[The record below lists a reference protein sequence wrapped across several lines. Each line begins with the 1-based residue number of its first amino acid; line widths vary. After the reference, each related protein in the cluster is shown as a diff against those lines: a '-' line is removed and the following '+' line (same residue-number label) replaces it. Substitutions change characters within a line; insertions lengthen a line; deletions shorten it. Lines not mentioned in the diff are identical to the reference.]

1 MSVLPPSSSK
11 KTAETSQKS
20 ARATGSRQTKPAA
33 SPAEQASNDQGS
45 DDKVSNAP
53 TQPAA
58 AKNEESGQPQAA
70 TNEPSDESPDGEAGS
85 RFSLKSYGRQA
96 SAVTVSAL
104 VHMAALITLGVLVVE
119 PKVVSEIQEVFAE
132 ALEEVDPRD
141 ELKVELENQLTEVRD
156 QTTEVFS
163 ASPVVGVV
171 GASGPQG
178 LISAPTMDRSVFEQV
193 VNAEVNVEGVL
204 VDLPTTGKLL
214 VEAPDGQVGEARA
227 VVGSVQDALDR
238 ITQELLWLLDKGP
251 VLAVWAFDQSESM
264 KDDQKEIRNRF
275 EHVYVQLGLVDKAKE
290 SALETA
296 VVSYG
301 DASNFKM
308 HTRQPT
314 HSRADIM
321 SAIEAVP
328 TDASGKEYM
337 CAAVMQAI
345 ATHRQYAQRTR
356 RQMALILVTDES
368 GEMADNEQNL
378 ERAIEIARA
387 ARCRIYV
394 LGREAVFG
402 YPYAHIRWVHPQT
415 KRVHWLPINRGPETA
430 FAEELQTDGFHRRYD
445 AHPSGF
451 GPYDCTRLG
460 RETGGVFFMLPT
472 LETNLVRGEK
482 RDYDIQA
489 PYYPDL
495 RSRQQVK
502 AEIDQSKM
510 RTMLEKVIYDLNPY
524 NSEARKIIEMRVE
537 FTTNTDMLQQ
547 QFRQEITKAAQYLP
561 YLVKAEQTVGKM
573 QDQRRYEASPRW
585 QANYD
590 LLYAQ
595 LIAYQARMHEYVAC
609 LEEFA
614 KDMDAYR
621 RNPGDSKNK
630 FKPPPASNAAKLIH
644 DEWHIRTRA
653 KTRTGDK
660 VKTLIERSTAL
671 LKDIVANHKGT
682 PWAARADYELK
693 RGFGVELVPHY
704 DHPNTP
710 SSIPVPKL

>member
-1 MSVLPPSSSK
+1 MSVLPPSSSLK
-11 KTAETSQKS
+11 AAQTSQKS
-20 ARATGSRQTKPAA
+20 PESAA
-33 SPAEQASNDQGS
+33 SRRKESAASTADQTG
-45 DDKVSNAP
+45 DDQ

-58 AKNEESGQPQAA
+58 AAQEDSGQPHSPAERA
-70 TNEPSDESPDGEAGS
+70 TDESDTDEAAEAEGPS
-85 RFSLKSYGRQA
+85 RFSLKRYARQT
-96 SAVTVSAL
+96 SAVTASAL
-104 VHMAALITLGVLVVE
+104 IHMVALITLGVLVIE
-119 PKVVSEIQEVFAE
+119 PQAVSEIQEVFAE
-132 ALEEVDPRD
+132 VLEEVDPRD
-141 ELKVELENQLTEVRD
+141 ELKVELENQLTEVRE

-163 ASPVVGVV
+163 ASPEVGVV
-171 GASGPQG
+171 GASGTQG
-178 LISAPTMDRSVFEQV
+178 LISAPTMDRSVLEQV

-314 HSRADIM
+314 HSRSAIL

-328 TDASGKEYM
+328 VDASGKEYM
-337 CAAVMQAI
+337 CSAVMQAI
-345 ATHRQYAQRTR
+345 AGYRQYAQRTR

-368 GEMADNEQNL
+368 GEFADNEQQL
-378 ERAIEIARA
+378 ERAIEMARA

-524 NSEARKIIEMRVE
+524 NAEAKKIIEMRVE
-537 FTTNTDMLQQ
+537 FSTEMDKLQQ
-547 QFRQEITKAAQYLP
+547 QFREEIGKAAQYLP
-561 YLVKAEQTVGKM
+561 YLVRAEQTVGKM

-621 RNPGDSKNK
+621 RNPGDPKNR

-671 LKDIVANHKGT
+671 LKEIVVSHKGT